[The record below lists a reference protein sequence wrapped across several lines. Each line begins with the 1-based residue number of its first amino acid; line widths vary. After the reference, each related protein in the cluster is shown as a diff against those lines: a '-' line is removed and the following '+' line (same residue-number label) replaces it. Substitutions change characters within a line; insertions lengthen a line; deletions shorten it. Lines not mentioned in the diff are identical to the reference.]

1 MAEKGFGVKE
11 INLIG
16 ASGTPTIESPNNL
29 NLNAVNVA
37 ISTNVSI
44 GGTLSVTGNVSV
56 GGTLTYE
63 DVTNID
69 SVGLVTAREGVFIP
83 DNKTLKIGNTA
94 SNPDFIFYHDGT
106 STILT
111 NNMNGTTG
119 ALVLQPK
126 SGEDG
131 IKTFPDGAAELYF
144 NSNKKLE
151 TSNTGVTVTGTLVAT
166 TFSGSG
172 ASLTSLPAANLTGTL
187 PAISGA
193 NLTGIAVTEAPVVD
207 YTITADGGSNYYFHG
222 GGVDETDGN
231 PDLYLIRGQKYRFNN
246 TTGTGH
252 PFRFTSTGNANAGYS
267 NGVTGTESGVQFWTI
282 PYDAPAK
289 LFYVCT
295 IHGGMVGNIYIRGA
309 NGQNDNVGLTTFSGQ
324 ITANDTINLA
334 STKKLSMAG
343 DVFKIY
349 HATNAAIINESG
361 NLLINQN
368 VSNKD
373 IIFSTGSGPTEAFR
387 IDASGN
393 VGLGTNTVGDS
404 TGNARVFTIARSDAN
419 GQVRLILKNE
429 ATGFGNGAGFHHAID
444 GANAFIENRTNGGYI
459 DFSTNN
465 SGSIASRVRIDSDG
479 ISGNVKNNFLLNEFK
494 RTDTSSQSGALGTSF
509 STDNTINLTISNYQ
523 RGQRIII
530 RACVPAG
537 IALQNSSGVNYG
549 GTDVRVKV
557 AGNTSGGATYSNNR
571 AVWYRADG
579 VGTHETTQNVFICVY
594 IPETSTDFTNGE
606 TLTVTIEGR
615 KNSGSNGTTTHYL
628 GGWATSKEITSER
641 YIKEL

>member
-69 SVGLVTAREGVFIP
+69 SVGIVTARQGLRVP
-83 DNKTLKIGNTA
+83 DGDVNNNYISAGDSQDIKI
-94 SNPDFIFYHDGT
+94 YHDGSNSYVKDQGTGQLVIDGNAVILQYSAATKLATT
-106 STILT
+106 ST
-111 NNMNGTTG
+111 
-119 ALVLQPK
+119 
-126 SGEDG
+126 
-131 IKTFPDGAAELYF
+131 
-144 NSNKKLE
+144 
-151 TSNTGVTVTGTLVAT
+151 GVSITGTLAAT
-166 TFSGSG
+166 AVTGDGS
-172 ASLTSLPAANLTGTL
+172 A
-187 PAISGA
+187 
-193 NLTGIAVTEAPVVD
+193 LTGIAVTEAPVVD
-207 YTITADGGSNYYFHG
+207 YTITADSGSNYYFHG

-334 STKKLSMAG
+334 STKKLSMAA

-361 NLLINQN
+361 NFIINN
-368 VSNKD
+368 NTSNTD
-373 IIFSTGSGPTEAFR
+373 IIVSTGSGPTEAFR
-387 IDASGN
+387 IDSSGRVKIGNDFSATAEADDLIVGNLSGGHGITVFSQNNEGGFLCFGDTNTSGVDSRRGVIRYQQSDDSMRFAVNGNNEVMRIASDYKVMVGMTTTSTSTTNNNFELAGTKMLKVGHMYMGYVIGTGNNSDGVLILHKMGQN
-393 VGLGTNTVGDS
+393 VGLQFSGMLTIHSYTGSAYLSGCIVVRYNT
-404 TGNARVFTIARSDAN
+404 DAVTRELTL
-419 GQVRLILKNE
+419 QK
-429 ATGFGNGAGFHHAID
+429 AAS
-444 GANAFIENRTNGGYI
+444 GANFQLVSGTISGESGTYFGIKKNGGG
-459 DFSTNN
+459 T
-465 SGSIASRVRIDSDG
+465 GSFYVNALIA
-479 ISGNVKNNFLLNEFK
+479 GNIE
-494 RTDTSSQSGALGTSF
+494 S
-509 STDNTINLTISNYQ
+509 
-523 RGQRIII
+523 
-530 RACVPAG
+530 
-537 IALQNSSGVNYG
+537 YG
-549 GTDVRVKV
+549 GIREV
-557 AGNTSGGATYSNNR
+557 SNSN
-571 AVWYRADG
+571 W
-579 VGTHETTQNVFICVY
+579 T
-594 IPETSTDFTNGE
+594 TSTTHF
-606 TLTVTIEGR
+606 TVT
-615 KNSGSNGTTTHYL
+615 
-628 GGWATSKEITSER
+628 
-641 YIKEL
+641 